1 MSCILL
7 INYEYPPLGG
17 GGGNATQQTAR
28 AFARMGHQ
36 VYVLT
41 ARCGD
46 LPATEMDG
54 GVTIRRINALRRRRD
69 RCSVFE
75 MLAFIVAALLTAPAL
90 ARQWKIEAVLA
101 FFALPSAPVAW
112 YLKRACHIPYAIS
125 LQGGDVPG
133 FDPGRMRLYH
143 KLTGGV
149 ISALWH
155 DANAVVANSQG
166 LATLARTHD
175 PSATIGMIPAGADL
189 TGIAPKTDYRQT
201 GPVNLLFVGRL
212 VKQKG
217 LDVLITALA
226 KMDLA
231 IRWRLI
237 LVGDGPEW
245 PPIAGEAARVGLA
258 DRLDLRG
265 WVTKEELPAIYR
277 SGDIFVLP
285 SRDEGMANALLEAMA
300 AGLPVVGTRV
310 AGTGEVVIQGETGL
324 LVAPEDADALCA
336 ALAALIKDEPRRE
349 AFGRAGRQ
357 RVETTF
363 GWDIVA
369 TAWMSVMEQI
379 IAKGVETKAIASEST
394 ET

>member
-1 MSCILL
+1 MSRILL
-7 INYEYPPLGG
+7 INYEYPPIGG

-41 ARCGD
+41 AAWGN
-46 LPATEMDG
+46 LPAEEIDE
-54 GVTIRRINALRRRRD
+54 GVTIKRIPALRRRAD
-69 RCSVFE
+69 RCSILE
-75 MLAFIVAALLTAPAL
+75 MLAFIVAGLFAAPTL
-90 ARQWKIEAVLA
+90 ARVWKIDVALA
-101 FFALPSAPVAW
+101 FFALPSAPIAW
-112 YLKRACHIPYAIS
+112 YLKRACQIPYAIS

-149 ISALWH
+149 ISALWR
-155 DANAVVANSQG
+155 DAAAVVANSQG

-175 PSATIGMIPAGADL
+175 PGATIGMIPAGADL
-189 TGIAPKTDYRQT
+189 TGIAPKTTYAQP
-201 GPVNLLFVGRL
+201 GPINLLFVGRL

-217 LDVLITALA
+217 LDVLIAALA

-231 IRWRLI
+231 LKWRLI

-245 PPIAGEAARVGLA
+245 PAIAGEAARLGLA

-265 WVTKEELPAIYR
+265 WVTKDALPAMYR
-277 SGDIFVLP
+277 EGDIFVLP

-324 LVAPEDADALCA
+324 LVAPEDEDALGA
-336 ALAALIKDEPRRE
+336 ALAALIKDEPRRA
-349 AFGRAGRQ
+349 AFGRAGRK

-369 TAWMSVMEQI
+369 SAWMSVMEQVR
-379 IAKGVETKAIASEST
+379 ARGVEP
-394 ET
+394 

>member
-1 MSCILL
+1 MSRILL
-7 INYEYPPLGG
+7 INYEYPPIGG

-41 ARCGD
+41 ARQGN
-46 LPATEMDG
+46 LPATEKDG
-54 GVTIRRINALRRRRD
+54 DVTIRRIFAMRRRPD

-75 MLAFIVAALLTAPAL
+75 MMAFIIAALFAAPPL
-90 ARQWKIEAVLA
+90 ARLWKIEAVLA
-101 FFALPSAPVAW
+101 FFTLPSAPVAW
-112 YLKRACHIPYAIS
+112 YLKRTAHVPYAIS

-143 KLTGGV
+143 ALTGGV
-149 ISALWH
+149 IRALWR
-155 DANAVVANSQG
+155 DAAVVVANSQG
-166 LATLARTHD
+166 LATLARIHD

-189 TGIAPKTDYRQT
+189 TGIAPKKDYRQS

-217 LDVLITALA
+217 LDVLIAALA

-231 IRWRLI
+231 IKWRLI
-237 LVGDGPEW
+237 LTGDGPEW
-245 PPIAGEAARVGLA
+245 PAIAGEAARLGLA

-265 WVTKEELPAIYR
+265 WVSKDELPEIYR

-310 AGTGEVVIQGETGL
+310 AGTGEVVVQGETGL
-324 LVAPEDADALCA
+324 LVAPEDADALGA
-336 ALAALIKDEPRRE
+336 ALTALIGNEDQRA
-349 AFGRAGRQ
+349 AFGRAGRK

-369 TAWMSVMEQI
+369 AAWIGVIDQI
-379 IAKGVETKAIASEST
+379 MARGVEPPAKHHE
-394 ET
+394 

>member
-1 MSCILL
+1 MSRILL

-28 AFARMGHQ
+28 ALARMGHR

-46 LPATEMDG
+46 LPAEEDDG
-54 GVTIRRINALRRRRD
+54 GVTIRRIKALRRRPD

-75 MLAFIVAALLTAPAL
+75 MLAFIVAAVLAAPPL
-90 ARQWKIEAVLA
+90 ARLWKIEVALA
-101 FFALPSAPVAW
+101 FFTLPSAPVAW
-112 YLKRACHIPYAIS
+112 YLKRSNHIPYAIS

-149 ISALWH
+149 ISALWR
-155 DANAVVANSQG
+155 DAAAVVANSQG
-166 LATLARTHD
+166 LAALARVHD
-175 PSATIGMIPAGADL
+175 PSATIGVIPAGADL
-189 TGIAPKTDYRQT
+189 AGIPAKQSYAAA

-212 VKQKG
+212 VRQKG
-217 LDVLITALA
+217 LDVLIAALA
-226 KMDLA
+226 KINLA
-231 IRWRLI
+231 IKWRLI

-245 PPIAGEAARVGLA
+245 PAIAGEAARLGLA

-265 WVTKEELPAIYR
+265 WCAKEALPEIYR

-300 AGLPVVGTRV
+300 AGLPVVGTRIS
-310 AGTGEVVIQGETGL
+310 GTSEVVIQGETGL
-324 LVAPEDADALCA
+324 LVAPEDPDALA
-336 ALAALIKDEPRRE
+336 TALTALIADPAKRE
-349 AFGRAGRQ
+349 AFGRAGRE

-363 GWDIVA
+363 GWDVIA
-369 TAWMSVMEQI
+369 AAWMGVMDQVM
-379 IAKGVETKAIASEST
+379 AKGDAP
-394 ET
+394 

>member
-1 MSCILL
+1 MSRILL
-7 INYEYPPLGG
+7 INYEYPPIGG

-41 ARCGD
+41 AAWGN
-46 LPATEMDG
+46 LPAEQIDE
-54 GVTIRRINALRRRRD
+54 GVTVRRIPALRRRAD
-69 RCSVFE
+69 RCSILE
-75 MLAFIVAALLTAPAL
+75 MLAFIVAGLLSAPTL
-90 ARQWKIEAVLA
+90 ARVWKIDVALA
-101 FFALPSAPVAW
+101 FFTLPSAPIAW
-112 YLKRACHIPYAIS
+112 YLKRACQIPYAIS

-143 KLTGGV
+143 KLTGGL
-149 ISALWH
+149 ISALWR
-155 DANAVVANSQG
+155 DAAAVVANSQG

-175 PSATIGMIPAGADL
+175 PDATIGMIPAGADL
-189 TGIAPKTDYRQT
+189 TGIAPKTSYAQP
-201 GPVNLLFVGRL
+201 GPINLLFVGRL

-217 LDVLITALA
+217 LDVLIAALA

-231 IRWRLI
+231 LKWRLI

-245 PPIAGEAARVGLA
+245 PAIAGEAARLGLA

-265 WVTKEELPAIYR
+265 WVNKDALPAMYR
-277 SGDIFVLP
+277 EGDIFVLP

-324 LVAPEDADALCA
+324 LVAPEDEDALGA
-336 ALAALIKDEPRRE
+336 ALAALIKDEPRRAE
-349 AFGRAGRQ
+349 FGRAGRK

-369 TAWMSVMEQI
+369 SAWMGVVDQ
-379 IAKGVETKAIASEST
+379 ARARGVEP
-394 ET
+394 